1 MNDSEKTMSAGS
13 VGRAK
18 PEFRPVLRYYHANA
32 KGTGSAMEFELHPAH
47 GRTSGSVFASIARQ
61 KTVGAVNGPSR
72 VFPTFDWKDKACVK
86 LDMADICE
94 MLQVFR
100 GMQESIADGKG
111 LFHKTASSTTS
122 IKLSHLIEPRPGY
135 LLEVWRRPASGEAW
149 GARILFSASE
159 ALGLSLA
166 FEQSMATIAFG
177 IPMVVPRGV
186 SSFSPEPCE
195 ETSGELDV
203 LEVL

>member
-1 MNDSEKTMSAGS
+1 MNEITTASAGK
-13 VGRAK
+13 ANQ
-18 PEFRPVLRYYHANA
+18 EFRPALRYYHANS

-47 GRTSGSVFASIARQ
+47 GRTAGSVFASIARQ
-61 KTVGAVNGPSR
+61 KTVGSASGATR
-72 VFPTFDWKDKACVK
+72 TFPTFDWKDKACVK

-122 IKLSHLIEPRPGY
+122 IKLSHVIEPRPGY
-135 LLEVWRRPASGEAW
+135 LLEVWRRPVSGEAW
-149 GARILFSASE
+149 GARIMFTASE

-166 FEQSMATIAFG
+166 FEQSMGSIAFG

-186 SSFSPEPCE
+186 ASSSESAADE
-195 ETSGELDV
+195 IDVLDV
-203 LEVL
+203 L